1 MEIAASRLVALTVAL
16 FVSLRGVTLASD
28 MAASCAATVLVSITK
43 HLRLTGFE
51 PGQLWRC
58 AEVDCSALSLAL
70 RLRKP
75 QVRNMPP

>member
-16 FVSLRGVTLASD
+16 FVSFRGVTLTSD
-28 MAASCAATVLVSITK
+28 MAPSCAATVLVSMTK
-43 HLRLTGFE
+43 HLRLTGLG
-51 PGQLWRC
+51 PGQFWWC
-58 AEVDCSALSLAL
+58 AEVDGSALSLAL